1 MVVCKLKCMHAYVR
15 TYMLTYIYTWAH
27 AHPSLSRTLSRKQRN
42 LSEPSKSVEEVG
54 SKVLS
59 ETWKEPARTK

>member
-1 MVVCKLKCMHAYVR
+1 
-15 TYMLTYIYTWAH
+15 MLTYIYTWAH
-27 AHPSLSRTLSRKQRN
+27 AHPSLSRTLSLKQRN
-42 LSEPSKSVEEVG
+42 LSELSKSVEEVG